1 MIIGHP
7 NISYYHWETTF
18 DTPNT
23 TDADQYLSTHILI
36 IRSLKLYWLALETR
50 TGPFAQAAPNI
61 GPLFWEEIKG
71 PDGVVRQLQYT
82 ARVEGDARGNCG
94 DEGCKFQPVT
104 LFPSY

>member
-1 MIIGHP
+1 M
-7 NISYYHWETTF
+7 
-18 DTPNT
+18 
-23 TDADQYLSTHILI
+23 
-36 IRSLKLYWLALETR
+36 RLETR

-94 DEGCKFQPVT
+94 AEGCR
-104 LFPSY
+104 L